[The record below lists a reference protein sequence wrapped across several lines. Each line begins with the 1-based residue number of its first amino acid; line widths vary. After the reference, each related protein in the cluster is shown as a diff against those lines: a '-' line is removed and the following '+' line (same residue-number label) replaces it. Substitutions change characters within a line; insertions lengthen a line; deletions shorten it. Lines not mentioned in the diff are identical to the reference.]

1 MVSSQISKH
10 NGRVYICRRCLNPFP
25 KEESLKR
32 HEEYCKTND
41 CISLKMPTKDNNK
54 LSFKNHWKT
63 ERVPF
68 IIYADTEAL
77 LKPIQNCESDPKNKY
92 TQKYQKH
99 EPISFSYYIKCSYR
113 DDFFEPRTYTG
124 IDAMEKFVKW
134 IEQNI
139 ANTPSVEMIFGEEEA
154 DRFNKAGNCWI
165 CGKELEDKVRDHCHY
180 TGRFRGAACNKCNLK
195 FGKPNFVPV
204 VFHNLSGYDAH
215 LFIKNLGYSE
225 GAINCIPNNE
235 EKYISF
241 TKSIIVGQYTDK
253 QGIIKNKTYNIRFID
268 SFKFMASS
276 LDDLVNNL
284 PETAFKNIKR
294 YYTGDKFKLL
304 KRKGVYPYD
313 YMDSIERF
321 KENKLPSKESFYSK
335 LNNKNIS
342 DEDYEHAKKVWD
354 VFEMKTLMDYHEL
367 YNKSDVLL
375 LTDVFENFRDLC
387 IRVYKV
393 DPAHYY
399 TAPGLFWDA
408 CLKKTGVELEL
419 LTNVDMLL
427 MVEKGI
433 R

>member
-1 MVSSQISKH
+1 M
-10 NGRVYICRRCLNPFP
+10 
-25 KEESLKR
+25 
-32 HEEYCKTND
+32 
-41 CISLKMPTKDNNK
+41 
-54 LSFKNHWKT
+54 
-63 ERVPF
+63 
-68 IIYADTEAL
+68 
-77 LKPIQNCESDPKNKY
+77 
-92 TQKYQKH
+92 
-99 EPISFSYYIKCSYR
+99 
-113 DDFFEPRTYTG
+113 
-124 IDAMEKFVKW
+124 
-134 IEQNI
+134 
-139 ANTPSVEMIFGEEEA
+139 
-154 DRFNKAGNCWI
+154 
-165 CGKELEDKVRDHCHY
+165 
-180 TGRFRGAACNKCNLK
+180 
-195 FGKPNFVPV
+195 
-204 VFHNLSGYDAH
+204 
-215 LFIKNLGYSE
+215 GYSE
-225 GAINCIPNNE
+225 GNINCIPNNE

-253 QGIIKNKTYNIRFID
+253 QGNIKNKTFNIRFID

-321 KENKLPSKESFYSK
+321 EENKLPSKEAFYSK
-335 LNNKNIS
+335 LNNKDIS

-387 IRVYKV
+387 MKVYKV

-433 R
+433 RGGVSMVSKRFARANNKYMGKKFKSKKTPKYIQYLDANNLYGVAMSMKLPTKGFKWMNNGELLVWEKIPCILEVDLEYPKELHDLHSDYPLAPERINCIKNKVEKLIPNLWDKKKYVLHYKNLKQYLELGLKLKPIHRGIKFEESEWLKPYIDMNTELRAKANNEFEK